1 MFGLVRREAV
11 KKIKITAIRKACYPD
26 LIEKY
31 ENHIEH
37 ACDIHEGQV
46 WIANGWWK
54 PNGMCD
60 SAWEI
65 LSAFVMALAHGG
77 TAFHDDWMKNP
88 KSTMISCND
97 SFRPV
102 SLYIEAMDKN
112 AE

>member
-46 WIANGWWK
+46 WIANGW
-54 PNGMCD
+54 
-60 SAWEI
+60 
-65 LSAFVMALAHGG
+65 
-77 TAFHDDWMKNP
+77 
-88 KSTMISCND
+88 
-97 SFRPV
+97 
-102 SLYIEAMDKN
+102 
-112 AE
+112 